1 MSDLTETR
9 EIPCQ
14 CGTFNLNSYDL
25 PPQNWVYDSSDGFIH
40 TVDVCPEVRLVQLN
54 RTYLAS
60 EVLAEAAR
68 DATRGIERLDTET
81 YPATSRILRKLAKSL
96 EAYEAAK
103 EGK

>member
-1 MSDLTETR
+1 MSDLKETR

-40 TVDVCPEVRLVQLN
+40 TVAVCPEVRLVELH
-54 RTYLAS
+54 RAYLAS
-60 EVLAEAAR
+60 EVLAAEVKSIAGWVKQVDPQGTEA
-68 DATRGIERLDTET
+68 L
-81 YPATSRILRKLAKSL
+81 L
-96 EAYEAAK
+96 EAVAKFEAAK